1 MEELEIRRTDGA
13 FYIEQDGKRLAEMTY
28 SRGPD
33 GKLAIIDHTEVDASL
48 RGRGIPKKLV
58 AAAVAWARAE
68 KVRLLPLCPYAR
80 HVFDT
85 TPDFNDVRSS

>member
-33 GKLAIIDHTEVDASL
+33 GKLAIIDHTEADPSL
-48 RGRGIPKKLV
+48 RGRGVPKKLV

-68 KVRLLPLCPYAR
+68 KIRLLPLCPYAR

-85 TPDFNDVRSS
+85 TPGFNDVRAS

>member
-1 MEELEIRRTDGA
+1 MEEFEIRRTDGA
-13 FYIEQDGKRLAEMTY
+13 FYIEQDGKRIAEMTY

-33 GKLAIIDHTEVDASL
+33 GKLAIIDHTEADPSL

-68 KVRLLPLCPYAR
+68 KIRLLPLCPYAR

-85 TPDFNDVRSS
+85 TPDFKDVRAS